1 MFLARAKLGI
11 RDVEECW
18 VYDEVDGTEIDDD
31 ECLALCDNSRVYVIG
46 AEWKPAAS
54 SPVPSPVVSPAST
67 AVSKPVTAISF
78 DASPVSAGA
87 GSVIINEAEGSGEM
101 SEYSID
107 GYDNWMEADIDIITS
122 TPNTKDP
129 SEDKPAK
136 QQDEIAVPEQDKEA
150 GETSKDYV
158 LKRSLLGELEGSEIK
173 KKKVDGKDLVLK
185 L

>member
-1 MFLARAKLGI
+1 MTMNAWHCATIPGCMLLQPNGN
-11 RDVEECW
+11 
-18 VYDEVDGTEIDDD
+18 
-31 ECLALCDNSRVYVIG
+31 L
-46 AEWKPAAS
+46 P
-54 SPVPSPVVSPAST
+54 PVHLFHPRLSHHEST

-101 SEYSID
+101 SESSID
-107 GYDNWMEADIDIITS
+107 GYDNWMETDIDNITS

-173 KKKVDGKDLVLK
+173 KKKVDGKDLVLNT

>member
-1 MFLARAKLGI
+1 MGI
-11 RDVEECW
+11 RDVEECR

-46 AEWKPAAS
+46 AEWKPATS

-101 SEYSID
+101 SESSID
-107 GYDNWMEADIDIITS
+107 GYDNWMETDIDIITS
-122 TPNTKDP
+122 TPKIQVKISLPNNRMKLP
-129 SEDKPAK
+129 FPNKIKRLAK
-136 QQDEIAVPEQDKEA
+136 R
-150 GETSKDYV
+150 
-158 LKRSLLGELEGSEIK
+158 LKTMYLN
-173 KKKVDGKDLVLK
+173 DLYWES
-185 L
+185 

>member
-1 MFLARAKLGI
+1 MGI
-11 RDVEECW
+11 RDVEECR

-31 ECLALCDNSRVYVIG
+31 ECLA

-54 SPVPSPVVSPAST
+54 SPLPSPVVSPAST